1 MRTHTRS
8 ERPRKVFECLRGAE
22 RGGNSLQRAFERDL
36 IRNGREDCLKTL
48 ATSQSGSHEFI
59 AFCSSKRNLCRDLAQ
74 RPTTTSRDMKA

>member
-8 ERPRKVFECLRGAE
+8 ERPREVFECLRGAE

-48 ATSQSGSHEFI
+48 DTSQSGSHEFI
-59 AFCSSKRNLCRDLAQ
+59 AFCSSKRK
-74 RPTTTSRDMKA
+74 P